1 MRNSTGS
8 EYNVV
13 SIKLILSFYRAIKV
27 LLLNSAEYV
36 DKVNDVIYIILK
48 TIIFINTKS
57 CRGMAK
63 VSLHYRTQYNCRK
76 SITDVNFQYALQAR
90 FVSSMINAFHFY
102 EQRRGLDP
110 CKYLK
115 METTRA
121 LITANNCTSLISNR
135 FINSLR
141 TANSSNC

>member
-1 MRNSTGS
+1 MTSFTSFLKQLYLSTQNPAGAWLR
-8 EYNVV
+8 
-13 SIKLILSFYRAIKV
+13 I
-27 LLLNSAEYV
+27 
-36 DKVNDVIYIILK
+36 
-48 TIIFINTKS
+48 
-57 CRGMAK
+57 
-63 VSLHYRTQYNCRK
+63 SLHYRTQYNCRK

-135 FINSLR
+135 FINSPR
-141 TANSSNC
+141 RANSSIAKQLSELDPLSLSN